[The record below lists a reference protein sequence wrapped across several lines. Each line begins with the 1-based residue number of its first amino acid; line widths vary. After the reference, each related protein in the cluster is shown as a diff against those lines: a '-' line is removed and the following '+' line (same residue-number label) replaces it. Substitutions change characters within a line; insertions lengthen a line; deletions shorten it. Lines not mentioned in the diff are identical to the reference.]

1 MRDSRPESGPLDRLR
16 KLDREIHLMQHVIG
30 LLQWDQETYMPEGA
44 VAERSEQLA
53 LLEGQAHERQTSPE
67 MGELI
72 AAGEA
77 RTRPRRN
84 R

>member
-1 MRDSRPESGPLDRLR
+1 
-16 KLDREIHLMQHVIG
+16 MQHVIG

-44 VAERSEQLA
+44 VAERSDQLA
-53 LLEGQAHERQTSPE
+53 LLEGQVHERQTSPE

-77 RTRPRRN
+77 RSDLDEIDRAFLCASCGEPTTARPGCRRSW
-84 R
+84 